1 MTLRPPSTPPM
12 RQMMA
17 VEATRLLMRRV
28 RGGLLAS
35 VVAIAIFGL
44 GDLRYHADELGPLL
58 VVKLAQF
65 AIAIGGLLSLSES
78 LPRRRARVV
87 GATLVIAIYATTAA
101 AAILR
106 QDGIAAIVLLLAG
119 VLASAV
125 LLPWGALAQL
135 ATVIGAAC
143 ATLAIAAWTPDAAAI
158 LTGHRALALAVV
170 FAGSVVLAYEHA
182 RQRHARDHVAGTLA
196 GHTAILERIMAGA
209 PLDAILTALVAMV
222 ERHADG
228 MLCSVLLRDG
238 DCLRL
243 GAAPSLPPAYREATD
258 GVPIGPDVGSCGT
271 AAYHRELTVVVDIA
285 TDPRWDAYRD
295 VALAHGF
302 RACWSAPIL
311 ARDHTCLG
319 TLAMYYTEP
328 RPPDGNDL
336 ALIETA
342 AHLAGVAIERHRG
355 EEALAISRRQREDEA
370 YVSRALVLAGQEM
383 LASLTT
389 PVVLERLA
397 RLAAELL
404 GCDCTDTVVRLPDE
418 DVYVTG
424 SAHGYAAMHLDA
436 LQRVRMS
443 PASLAPLLETLA
455 SRSVTQVRTA
465 AVTDPEAARMLRAF
479 GITASMY
486 VPLHRGGA
494 LVGFLSAAF
503 CGRDEP
509 FSDRQQRIAVGVAQ
523 LASMALENAR
533 LVEETKRA
541 SQLKSE
547 FVSTMSHELRTP
559 LSVIMGYTDMLA
571 DNVPAAQRAGIL
583 AKIRGSSL
591 ELLDMIEAT
600 LNVNRLDAGKDQ
612 PIFERLSVPAL
623 LDSLASDF
631 AALPHQDGTVLRWES
646 APPVTIQSDRRKLR
660 MVLKNLVG
668 NALKFTPRGEVVVG
682 CVETGQ
688 VCAFTVRDTGVG
700 IAPAQLPVIF
710 DMFRQGDSS
719 DARSYGGV
727 GLGLYIVKRLVTQLG
742 GDVTVTSQLGSGT
755 TFTVT
760 IPLAAEHLRVSA

>member
-1 MTLRPPSTPPM
+1 
-12 RQMMA
+12 MMA
-17 VEATRLLMRRV
+17 VEASRLLIRRL
-28 RGGLLAS
+28 RGALLAS
-35 VVAIAIFGL
+35 VIPVVLL
-44 GDLRYHADELGPLL
+44 GMTDLRYHPDVLASLL
-58 VVKLAQF
+58 VVKLAQLM
-65 AIAIGGLLSLSES
+65 IAIGGWLAISEQ
-78 LPRRRARVV
+78 LPRRRARIVSALVV
-87 GATLVIAIYATTAA
+87 SAAYATVAVG
-101 AAILR
+101 AILR
-106 QDGIAAIVLLLAG
+106 QDGTGGALVLLTG

-125 LLPWGALAQL
+125 LLPWGAVAQL
-135 ATVIGAAC
+135 ATVAAAGI
-143 ATLAIAAWTPDAAAI
+143 ATLGIVAWTQDAGVFLAGQR
-158 LTGHRALALAVV
+158 TLALGLA
-170 FAGSVVLAYEHA
+170 FAGSILIAYEHA
-182 RQRHARDHVAGTLA
+182 RQRNARDHVAATLA

-209 PLDAILTALVAMV
+209 PLDVILTALVEMV

-238 DCLRL
+238 DVLRA
-243 GAAPSLPPAYREATD
+243 GAAPSLPADYRAATD

-271 AAYHRELTVVVDIA
+271 AAYRGELVVVVDIA
-285 TDPRWDAYRD
+285 NDPRWVAYRD
-295 VALAHGF
+295 IALAHGL

-311 ARDHTCLG
+311 ARDRSVLG
-319 TLAMYYTEP
+319 TLAMYYSEP
-328 RPPDGNDL
+328 RPPDADDL

-342 AHLAGVAIERHRG
+342 AHLAGVAIERSRG

-370 YVSRALVLAGQEM
+370 HVSRALVQAGHEM
-383 LASLTT
+383 LTSLTT

-404 GCDCTDTVVRLPDE
+404 DCDCADTVVRLPEE
-418 DVYVTG
+418 DAFVTG
-424 SAHGYAAMHLDA
+424 SAHGYEPAHRDA
-436 LQRVRMS
+436 LERVRFAR
-443 PASLAPLLETLA
+443 ASIAPLLA
-455 SRSVTQVRTA
+455 SLTTRSVIQIRTA
-465 AVTDPEAARMLRAF
+465 AVTDPEAVRLLRAF
-479 GITASMY
+479 GITTSMY
-486 VPLHRGGA
+486 VALRRGDD
-494 LVGFLSAAF
+494 LIGFLSAAYR
-503 CGRDEP
+503 GREEP

-541 SQLKSE
+541 SQLKTE

-571 DNVPAAQRAGIL
+571 DDAPASQRAGIL

-623 LDSLASDF
+623 IEGLASDF
-631 AALPHQDGTVLRWES
+631 AALPHEDGTVLRWEP
-646 APPVTIQSDRRKLR
+646 APAVAIRSDRRKLR

-668 NALKFTPRGEVVVG
+668 NALKFTPRGEVVVA
-682 CVETGQ
+682 CVELGET
-688 VCAFTVRDTGVG
+688 CAFTVRDTGVG

-727 GLGLYIVKRLVTQLG
+727 GLGLYIVRRLVTQLG
-742 GDVTVTSQLGSGT
+742 GDVTVRSELGRGT
-755 TFTVT
+755 AFTVT
-760 IPLAAEHLRVSA
+760 VPLAAEALRVSA